1 VAVSSYEYDQ
11 WNGVI
16 CIGQVLFFDT
26 ERSGQPDLFHV
37 ALRGH
42 EAEGVLIP
50 FCAVFFS
57 HVGGGKMLVP
67 HHLGLQAAS

>member
-1 VAVSSYEYDQ
+1 MEWCHLHWTGAILRYREVGSTE
-11 WNGVI
+11 
-16 CIGQVLFFDT
+16 FF
-26 ERSGQPDLFHV
+26 FHV

-57 HVGGGKMLVP
+57 HAGGGKMLVP